1 MTKWNVL
8 ENLKRLM
15 PMEEEVI
22 EKALPICSQCLE
34 EIRENLRD
42 DADENDKRIAVAA
55 AGLAYYQLM
64 IASISADD
72 AVTSFRAGD
81 VTVSK
86 NPVAIMETAAN
97 IRDEAL
103 ARAVPVLKDRDF
115 LFRQVGI

>member
-15 PMEEEVI
+15 PMEEETV
-22 EKALPICSQCLE
+22 EKALPICTQCLE

-55 AGLAYYQLM
+55 AGLAYYQMM
-64 IASISADD
+64 IASISAND

-97 IRDEAL
+97 IRNEAL
-103 ARAVPVLKDRDF
+103 ARAVPILKDRDF